1 MTRGVV
7 GKTVLGIW
15 LGCITAAAQLPP
27 EVLVDKYLLQAQML
41 NEEQDHKGA
50 LEAMDR
56 VVELQK
62 EHDLALP
69 EEFRFLYAR
78 TALAAG
84 AVQAAVESAKRY
96 LSAAGGKDKYYREAL
111 ELLVRAERK
120 LRESTADRAGPKPVE
135 PDLEPQPQAKPP
147 QSLRAQKATVAQSG
161 RGCRLWTNKSFYPE
175 ATVESVTACIN
186 AGADLDA
193 RSSEW
198 TSCKQC
204 TPLHLAL
211 WYNKNPAVIETLLK
225 AGADP
230 NVPHKW
236 GSTPLHFG
244 AWKKWDSVVIEA
256 LLKAGAD
263 PNVRNESKE
272 TPLHSAARFSNPA
285 VVEALLAAGADP
297 MAWNQKGKTP
307 LQVAGRRNRK
317 VLRNALARLIERQK
331 AALRARARQKNPV
344 PGQTT
349 SPLPPR

>member
-1 MTRGVV
+1 MTRGVI

-15 LGCITAAAQLPP
+15 LGCIAAAAQLPP
-27 EVLVDKYLLQAQML
+27 DVLVDKYLLQAQML
-41 NEEQDHKGA
+41 GDEQDHKGA

-56 VVELQK
+56 VVALQK
-62 EHDLALP
+62 EHDLTLP
-69 EEFRFLYAR
+69 EEFPFHYAR

-84 AVQAAVESAKRY
+84 AVQVAVDSAKRY
-96 LSAAGGKDKYYREAL
+96 LSAAGRKDKYYREAL

-120 LRESTADRAGPKPVE
+120 LQESAVDRAGPTPVK
-135 PDLEPQPQAKPP
+135 PDLETQSEAVPP
-147 QSLRAQKATVAQSG
+147 QSPQTQEATAVQPG

-193 RSSEW
+193 RSSDY
-198 TSCKQC
+198 TQCKKC

-211 WYNKNPAVIETLLK
+211 WYNKNPAVIATLLK

-230 NVPHKW
+230 NVPHKR
-236 GSTPLHFG
+236 GSTPLHFA
-244 AWKKWDSVVIEA
+244 AWKKWDLAVIEV

-263 PNVRNESKE
+263 PNVRNELKE
-272 TPLHSAARFSNPA
+272 TPLHSAARFSKPA
-285 VVEALLAAGADP
+285 VVEALLTAGADP

-307 LQVAGRRNRK
+307 LEVAVRRNRK
-317 VLRNALARLIERQK
+317 VLRNALARLIESQK

-344 PGQTT
+344 PGKTT